1 MLLGWWYARD
11 KRYFFA
17 EHLRTEQVLEHN
29 NGTVAKYATVIAS
42 PVHVLCPSVSI

>member
-17 EHLRTEQVLEHN
+17 EHLRTEQVLEN
-29 NGTVAKYATVIAS
+29 KGTVAKYATVIAS